1 VLYFGVL
8 KDVIGHGSTV
18 MEVAEGSSVAELL
31 AMHRGLVAG
40 SVWDSIAVAVNQEY
54 ARADCLLQDG
64 DEVAL
69 LPPVSGGTEDA
80 MRIEITDA
88 VILSAEI
95 VEGIKAGGDGA
106 VCVFDGIVRDNS
118 RGRKTL
124 HLDYEAYREMA
135 LEQMRGLAAEA
146 VTRFGVRD
154 VAVVHRLGRLMV
166 GETSVLIVVASAHRG
181 AAFDACRWLIDTLKK
196 TVPIWKKEQF
206 VDGAVWADGEAF
218 PKDVGLPGA
227 LKGAAQWADGEAFPK
242 DIGLL
247 GALKADAQWA
257 DGEALPSGIGPGEES
272 GRASHDAHLSA
283 IMPCEDGAPGFVAGS
298 EESGRASHDAHI
310 SESRYGAPGSAGS
323 GKLEAGE

>member
-1 VLYFGVL
+1 
-8 KDVIGHGSTV
+8 
-18 MEVAEGSSVAELL
+18 
-31 AMHRGLVAG
+31 
-40 SVWDSIAVAVNQEY
+40 
-54 ARADCLLQDG
+54 
-64 DEVAL
+64 
-69 LPPVSGGTEDA
+69 
-80 MRIEITDA
+80 MRVEITDS
-88 VILSAEI
+88 VIPAAEI
-95 VEGIKAGGDGA
+95 VAETKAGGDGA

-154 VAVVHRLGRLMV
+154 VAVVHRLGRLVV

-218 PKDVGLPGA
+218 PDDIGLPGA
-227 LKGAAQWADGEAFPK
+227 SGAVARSADGEAFP
-242 DIGLL
+242 DEVGL
-247 GALKADAQWA
+247 
-257 DGEALPSGIGPGEES
+257 GEES

-283 IMPCEDGAPGFVAGS
+283 MRPREDGAPGSVGGV
-298 EESGRASHDAHI
+298 EEGGRAS
-310 SESRYGAPGSAGS
+310 SVPGVGV
-323 GKLEAGE
+323 GGELEEEE